1 MLHKYLLNIIKNPKT
16 LFYIGIKLCKKY
28 IYIKIRHSY
37 KKLAYYTAYNKK

>member
-16 LFYIGIKLCKKY
+16 LFYIGKIMQKY
-28 IYIKIRHSY
+28 IYIKIRHNY